1 MSEQHNPEDAG
12 SHTSGVS
19 PVLLNLLE
27 GLDNIAHVVVAF
39 FFIVLAASVI
49 VYASMLLV
57 RDVPLIFEPQH
68 KVAASNESAIQRPTG
83 TEEHAVGGENKPGET
98 AEVPAASRTA
108 HETEDLGPSQFLH
121 KSLELL
127 STLLFVVIV
136 LELLKTIITYLK
148 THNIQAIMKEFLV
161 VGIISSIR
169 KILLVGAESSL
180 GSADPTSAYIKE
192 ASGTVITIAGILLLI
207 AGLIFLQR
215 SENGPAKE

>member
-1 MSEQHNPEDAG
+1 LAEVEYRIEAGHHSSVSPAVLNVLEILDNFAHVLVAIFFVVLAG
-12 SHTSGVS
+12 S
-19 PVLLNLLE
+19 VL
-27 GLDNIAHVVVAF
+27 
-39 FFIVLAASVI
+39 
-49 VYASMLLV
+49 VYASILLV
-57 RDVPLIFEPQH
+57 RDMPLITQAPAAAVSERPAGTE
-68 KVAASNESAIQRPTG
+68 VAPDVESA
-83 TEEHAVGGENKPGET
+83 A
-98 AEVPAASRTA
+98 PAAVERAPEKSTSLFLSR
-108 HETEDLGPSQFLH
+108 
-121 KSLELL
+121 SLELL

-192 ASGTVITIAGILLLI
+192 AGGTVITIAGILLLI

-215 SENGPAKE
+215 SEMGSPATRATAVNS

>member
-1 MSEQHNPEDAG
+1 MAEPQHHQNRAAHQP
-12 SHTSGVS
+12 GVY
-19 PVLLNLLE
+19 PAVLNILE
-27 GLDNIAHVVVAF
+27 SLDNIAHVVVAI
-39 FFIVLAASVI
+39 FFIILAASVL
-49 VYASMLLV
+49 VYASLLLV
-57 RDVPLIFEPQH
+57 RDMPLIVQAPHAVVSAET
-68 KVAASNESAIQRPTG
+68 AAPAHAPAG
-83 TEEHAVGGENKPGET
+83 EHAATHEAMSQET
-98 AEVPAASRTA
+98 PSPDKGAS
-108 HETEDLGPSQFLH
+108 LFLH
-121 KSLELL
+121 RSLELL

-192 ASGTVITIAGILLLI
+192 ATGTVITIAGILLLI

-215 SENGPAKE
+215 SENGEPDPSKS